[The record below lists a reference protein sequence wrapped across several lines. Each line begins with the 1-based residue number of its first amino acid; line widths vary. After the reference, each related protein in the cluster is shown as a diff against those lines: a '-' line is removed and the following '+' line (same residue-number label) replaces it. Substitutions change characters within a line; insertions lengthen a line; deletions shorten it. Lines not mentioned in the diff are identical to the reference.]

1 MVPYMKE
8 SLPAER
14 FEFRFALEHADR
26 LRRLR
31 KRTQLQSNAEVVRQA
46 LKEYESLL
54 NKRKS

>member
-1 MVPYMKE
+1 MKE

-14 FEFRFALEHADR
+14 FEFRLALEHADR

>member
-1 MVPYMKE
+1 MAPYMKE

-14 FEFRFALEHADR
+14 FEFRLALEHADR

>member
-1 MVPYMKE
+1 MKE
-8 SLPAER
+8 SPPAER
-14 FEFRFALEHADR
+14 FEFRLALEHADR